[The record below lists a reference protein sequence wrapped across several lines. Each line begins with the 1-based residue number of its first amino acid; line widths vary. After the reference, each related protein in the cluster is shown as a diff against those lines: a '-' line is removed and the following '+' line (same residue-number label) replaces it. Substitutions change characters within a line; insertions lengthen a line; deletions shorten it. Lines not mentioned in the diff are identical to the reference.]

1 VDGGHREPH
10 ADGRPDARAV
20 EEEQDRPVDERV
32 VSSVRTL
39 RRRPSSRPIA
49 RALTASGGA
58 MAAPS
63 TIAVL
68 IVSAGTTPAATAAAA
83 KAVATTSS
91 TPSRRIGTSRRTN
104 DVNENASAVE

>member
-1 VDGGHREPH
+1 
-10 ADGRPDARAV
+10 
-20 EEEQDRPVDERV
+20 
-32 VSSVRTL
+32 
-39 RRRPSSRPIA
+39 
-49 RALTASGGA
+49 

>member
-1 VDGGHREPH
+1 MNECAPVT
-10 ADGRPDARAV
+10 DATATVNSVSAAASFTRLS
-20 EEEQDRPVDERV
+20 P

-39 RRRPSSRPIA
+39 RRRPSSRPMA

-58 MAAPS
+58 IAAPS